1 MTEQALQQCTKSNSA
16 TQSPTHEPA
25 IVLDPKNG
33 VYITDTRFAVVTHE
47 KHKGKPALLQVSTYN
62 RSYSLVSW
70 HDSDVSLVA
79 ELVNLHVSHIRHRM
93 RSVDDYLN
101 TVEVITR
108 RCQAALN
115 LLNPDT
121 YGGIVV

>member
-1 MTEQALQQCTKSNSA
+1 MSELLEHNRG

-25 IVLDPKNG
+25 IVLDPKDG
-33 VYITDTRFAVVTHE
+33 VYITDSRFAVVTHE
-47 KHKGKPALLQVSTYN
+47 KHPGKRALLQVGTYN

-79 ELVNLHVSHIRHRM
+79 ELVSLHVSHIRHRM

>member
-1 MTEQALQQCTKSNSA
+1 MSELLEHNSG
-16 TQSPTHEPA
+16 TQPPTHEPA

-47 KHKGKPALLQVSTYN
+47 KHKGKLALLQVGTYD
-62 RSYSLVSW
+62 RSYSLVGW

-79 ELVNLHVSHIRHRM
+79 ELVNLHVSHIKPLM

-101 TVEVITR
+101 TVEEITR
-108 RCQAALN
+108 RCQTALN